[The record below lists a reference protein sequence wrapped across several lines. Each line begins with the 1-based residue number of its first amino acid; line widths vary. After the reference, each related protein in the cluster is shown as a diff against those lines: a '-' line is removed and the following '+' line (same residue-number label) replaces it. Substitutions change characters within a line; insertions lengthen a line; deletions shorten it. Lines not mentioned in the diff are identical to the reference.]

1 MDSLFGQEL
10 TEALEIEGT
19 GPEKVRTLIYP
30 VKEKAAETAARKTVE
45 KILKRS
51 AENRRL
57 VLGLATG
64 TTAIPFYEALAE
76 IHQTEGISFKNV
88 ITFGLDEYYPIAPGS
103 PRSYES
109 FLRKVFLSR
118 VDIPEENIHFLKGD
132 VPEDELYEYCASYE
146 AAILLAGGI
155 DIQILGVGR
164 TGHVGFNEPG
174 SPENTITRAVSV
186 DRLTRLDVAEEF
198 SGLENVPS
206 KALTMGIGTIMKAR
220 KIFLMAWGKHKAAI
234 LKSSLEGDVTPRI
247 PPTIFQHHSDTTFF
261 LDGDA
266 ASELTRFHTPW
277 LVGSCRWND
286 RLIRKA
292 VVWLCLRVE
301 KPILKLTDRHY
312 SDHGLGELL
321 TKHGPSNRINI
332 KVFNDLQHTITGWPG
347 GKPGVDD
354 ANRPERNSPHPKT
367 CLIFSP
373 HPDDDV
379 ISMGG
384 TLSRLVEQG
393 HQVHVAY
400 QTSGNVAVADEYIL
414 KYLHFMDNFDGL
426 FSLKAPGARE
436 LKEELRAFL
445 ASKTVEQID
454 DPRIRLLKGLVR
466 RGEALAACG
475 SFDIPG
481 ERLHFLDLPFYET
494 GSAEKQPPGDKDVRI
509 VMDLLEKLQPHQIYA
524 AGDLADPH
532 GTHKVCFE
540 IIREALDRLKKKGR
554 PWLGQCRLWLYR
566 GAWQE
571 WELEKVDMAVPISPD
586 ELAKKTR
593 AILKHTS
600 QKDGALFMGEDQ
612 REFWQRAEER
622 NRSTARLYDRLG
634 MAEYEAFEL
643 FVRLP
648 F

>member
-1 MDSLFGQEL
+1 M
-10 TEALEIEGT
+10 
-19 GPEKVRTLIYP
+19 
-30 VKEKAAETAARKTVE
+30 
-45 KILKRS
+45 
-51 AENRRL
+51 
-57 VLGLATG
+57 
-64 TTAIPFYEALAE
+64 
-76 IHQTEGISFKNV
+76 
-88 ITFGLDEYYPIAPGS
+88 
-103 PRSYES
+103 
-109 FLRKVFLSR
+109 
-118 VDIPEENIHFLKGD
+118 
-132 VPEDELYEYCASYE
+132 
-146 AAILLAGGI
+146 
-155 DIQILGVGR
+155 
-164 TGHVGFNEPG
+164 
-174 SPENTITRAVSV
+174 
-186 DRLTRLDVAEEF
+186 
-198 SGLENVPS
+198 
-206 KALTMGIGTIMKAR
+206 
-220 KIFLMAWGKHKAAI
+220 
-234 LKSSLEGDVTPRI
+234 
-247 PPTIFQHHSDTTFF
+247 
-261 LDGDA
+261 
-266 ASELTRFHTPW
+266 
-277 LVGSCRWND
+277 
-286 RLIRKA
+286 
-292 VVWLCLRVE
+292 VWLCLRVE

-312 SDHGLGELL
+312 SDNGLGELL
-321 TKHGPSNRINI
+321 TLHGPSNRINI

-354 ANRPERNSPHPKT
+354 QNRPERNTPHPKT

-393 HQVHVAY
+393 HRVHVAY

-414 KYLHFMDNFDGL
+414 KYLHFMENFDDL
-426 FSLKAPGARE
+426 FHLAAPGALE
-436 LKEELRAFL
+436 LKNELRSFL
-445 ASKTVEQID
+445 ADKSPEQID
-454 DPRIRLLKGLVR
+454 DPRIRRLKGLVR

-475 SFDIPG
+475 SFDIPA

-494 GSAEKQPPGDKDVRI
+494 GSAEKQPPGEVDIEI
-509 VMDLLEKLQPHQIYA
+509 VKELLETLQPHQIYA

-540 IIREALDRLKKKGR
+540 IIREAVRRLKEENR
-554 PWLGQCRLWLYR
+554 PWLDQCRLWLYR

-571 WELEKVDMAVPISPD
+571 WELEMVDMAVPISPD